1 MDLTT
6 GQRTFCLNLS
16 GLSIPDETTVT
27 HVPFR
32 DSSGNLIK
40 CNYVRVSASK
50 GGGSNPPN
58 GVLVELSGVSHIGNA
73 VLNELSGMQASSANI
88 NPSGVC
94 GFGLLCSY
102 LAVDSGE
109 WHGSNGEVATAIN
122 LVIGGAPSVCDSYS
136 ITYGN
141 LFQLNPLRLSQ
152 GYDKGV

>member
-16 GLSIPDETTVT
+16 GLSVPFETTVT

-32 DSSGNLIK
+32 DSAGNLIK

-50 GGGSNPPN
+50 GGASHPPN

-73 VLNELSGMQASSANI
+73 VLNELSGMTSSV

-122 LVIGGAPSVCDSYS
+122 LVIGGALGVGDSYS

-141 LFQLNPLRLSQ
+141 LFQLNTLRLNE
-152 GYDKGV
+152 GYDKGL

>member
-16 GLSIPDETTVT
+16 GLSVPDKTTVT

-32 DSSGNLIK
+32 DSAGNLIK

-50 GGGSNPPN
+50 GGGSNSPN

-73 VLNELSGMQASSANI
+73 VLNELSGISATV

-94 GFGLLCSY
+94 GFGLLCPY

-122 LVIGGAPSVCDSYS
+122 LVIGGGASVGDSYS

-141 LFQLNPLRLSQ
+141 LFQLNPLRIAQ